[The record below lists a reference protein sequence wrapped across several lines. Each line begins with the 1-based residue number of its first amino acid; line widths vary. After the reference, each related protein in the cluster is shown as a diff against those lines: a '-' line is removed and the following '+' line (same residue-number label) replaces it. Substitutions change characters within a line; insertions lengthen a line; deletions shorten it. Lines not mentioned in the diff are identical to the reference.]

1 MNILT
6 GDLIKMLLAIAI
18 GGVIGLE
25 REMRQK
31 GAGFRTITLIC
42 VGATLFTIMD
52 SQAGASGRI
61 TANIVTGIGFLG
73 GGVILHENN
82 HVKGLTTAAV
92 VWLSAALGVIIGY
105 GVYPFSLT
113 AAALVMV
120 VMVVFDRV
128 ESWVLDHWEVR
139 HYEIILPVDLE
150 KHARVKKI
158 LIECGLRSIRDQHM
172 KRDGQLI
179 CMWDVSGSFPKH
191 SSFVEKLLT
200 DPDILGVQ
208 W

>member
-1 MNILT
+1 MNLLT
-6 GDLIKMLLAIAI
+6 ADLIKLLLAMGI
-18 GGVIGLE
+18 GGVLGLE
-25 REMRQK
+25 RELRQK

-52 SQAGASGRI
+52 SRVSASGRI

-82 HVKGLTTAAV
+82 RVKGLTTAAV

-105 GVYPFSLT
+105 GSYSFSLA
-113 AAALVMV
+113 AAALVLV
-120 VMVVFDRV
+120 VMIVFDRV
-128 ESWVLDHWEVR
+128 ENWVLDRWEVR
-139 HYEIILPVDLE
+139 HYEIALPVDLE
-150 KHARVKKI
+150 KHDRVKKI
-158 LIECGLRSIRDQHM
+158 LEDCGLHSIRDQHM

-191 SSFVEKLLT
+191 SSFVEKLLA